1 MPNLADYANPVR
13 KCPFTARLYTIRKIT
28 QHTERSYTPR
38 ASFHSQRFPPQKH
51 LRAHKKLRRARGGAR
66 IQRIGYDSPRAAQL
80 EQLPYDYLVIN
91 DGSTDNTA
99 EILDEVGAPHIN
111 LCRNLGIGGAVQTGY
126 KFAYANGYDIAV
138 QFDGDGQHDASCIER
153 LIAPIREGEADFVVG
168 SRFVSSDN
176 TFLSTRSR
184 RTGIFILS
192 KLIQLVTG
200 TRVFDVTSGF
210 RAANRRIIKQF
221 VDYYPTDYPEPETL
235 AGILA
240 GDMRVEE
247 VGVIMHERAGGTSS
261 ISAISS
267 VYYMLKVGLSILLVR
282 PYERR

>member
-1 MPNLADYANPVR
+1 M
-13 KCPFTARLYTIRKIT
+13 
-28 QHTERSYTPR
+28 HR
-38 ASFHSQRFPPQKH
+38 ASNAS
-51 LRAHKKLRRARGGAR
+51 
-66 IQRIGYDSPRAAQL
+66 SP
-80 EQLPYDYLVIN
+80 
-91 DGSTDNTA
+91 
-99 EILDEVGAPHIN
+99 
-111 LCRNLGIGGAVQTGY
+111 
-126 KFAYANGYDIAV
+126 
-138 QFDGDGQHDASCIER
+138 
-153 LIAPIREGEADFVVG
+153 PIREGEADFVVG

-267 VYYMLKVGLSILLVR
+267 VYYMIKVGLSILLVR

>member
-1 MPNLADYANPVR
+1 MFEFASTSALPATACLRNANENPTP
-13 KCPFTARLYTIRKIT
+13 KGAARLVCPSIDNVSDFAMQPRPRTKHSDVLIVVPAYNESATI
-28 QHTERSYTPR
+28 
-38 ASFHSQRFPPQKH
+38 
-51 LRAHKKLRRARGGAR
+51 ARV
-66 IQRIGYDSPRAAQL
+66 AAQL

-99 EILDEVGAPHIN
+99 EILRDIRAPHIN
-111 LCRNLGIGGAVQTGY
+111 LCKNLGIGGAVQTGY

-138 QFDGDGQHDASCIER
+138 QFDGDGQHDAGCIER
-153 LIAPIREGEADFVVG
+153 LIAPIREGRADFVVG

-176 TFLSTRSR
+176 QFLSSRSR

-200 TRVFDVTSGF
+200 TRILDVTSGF
-210 RAANRRIIKQF
+210 RAASRRIIKQF
-221 VDYYPTDYPEPETL
+221 VDYYPADYPEPETL

-240 GDMRVEE
+240 GGMRVQE

-261 ISAISS
+261 IGTISS
-267 VYYMLKVGLSILLVR
+267 VYYMIKVGLSILLVH